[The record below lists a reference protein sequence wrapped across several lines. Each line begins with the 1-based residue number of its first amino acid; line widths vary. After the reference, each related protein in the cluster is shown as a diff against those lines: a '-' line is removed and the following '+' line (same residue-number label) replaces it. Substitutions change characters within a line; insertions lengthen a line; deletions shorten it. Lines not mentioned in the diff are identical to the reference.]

1 MSTIDAAIIKTLV
14 KHIDDEE
21 FTLEKQSGIVK
32 TVEYTDGSEHT
43 IRTVGISGTKPLLGD
58 IIRLAIRDAETG
70 EIRYR
75 DLMVVLLQENGRY
88 MQTIE
93 LDFQTYTSEWR
104 NGDGSPG
111 LCIVGDANEYGIYDE
126 NTETNPEVGIYRF
139 KNQRF
144 AGLLQML
151 LTVLNVLHPDATML

>member
-1 MSTIDAAIIKTLV
+1 MTTIDAAIIQSLV
-14 KHIDDEE
+14 NHINDED
-21 FTLEKQSGIVK
+21 FMLAKQSGVVK

-43 IRTVGISGTKPLLGD
+43 IRTVGISGTRPVLGD
-58 IIRLAIRDAETG
+58 IIRLAIRDRETG
-70 EIRYR
+70 ELRYR
-75 DLMVVLLQENGRY
+75 DLMVVLLQENGDY

-126 NTETNPEVGIYRF
+126 TTETNPEVGIYRF
-139 KNQRF
+139 RNQRF

-151 LTVLNVLHPDATML
+151 LTVLNVRHPDATML